1 MRLRSILV
9 ALLAALALVAPRH
22 ALAAEPQVAEA
33 RGAIVMDGGGQ
44 VLWELDAYRET
55 NPASITKVM
64 TAMVALDSGFPLD
77 ATITCVDVDLGDFSQ
92 TAGYVAGDKATLRDL
107 LEVALVWS
115 ANDACY
121 QIACGIAGSE
131 EAFVALMNAKAQSL
145 GMTHTHFENCHGLG
159 GEQHY
164 SCARDLALMGR
175 YALANYP
182 FIAQT
187 VALERITTHVG
198 KVELDLE
205 TTHKPISDYEGL
217 LGIKTGSL
225 LDDGSSFLGAA
236 ERDGMRVYTV
246 VLDCPTLD
254 GRFDDTRTLMD
265 WAFANCTRIR
275 LCEEGQLVRM
285 APFAFDAR
293 LVCPVTYQQ
302 RAEGVRVKGMGAVTF
317 RTTRASAQHL
327 VAADAAYGATLWMQG
342 SRLVG
347 ASTMASGRPVMR
359 PLAVNPF
366 LLPLFGDGGQM
377 GGSPWA

>member
-9 ALLAALALVAPRH
+9 VLLAALALVAPCH

-236 ERDGMRVYTV
+236 ERDGLRLITV
-246 VLDCPTLD
+246 VLDCPTLE

-265 WAFANCTRIR
+265 WAFGCCREVT
-275 LCEEGQLVRM
+275 LCHGGQLLRM
-285 APFAFDAR
+285 VPFAFDCR
-293 LVCPVTYQQ
+293 MECPVTYLTDATGI
-302 RAEGVRVKGMGAVTF
+302 RLAGGGPVTF
-317 RTTRASAQHL
+317 RTTRAQRRALVGGGAPLGTTSWFQAGRL
-327 VAADAAYGATLWMQG
+327 VASSGMAAGAP
-342 SRLVG
+342 RPRP
-347 ASTMASGRPVMR
+347 MAVS
-359 PLAVNPF
+359 PF
-366 LLPLFGDGGQM
+366 LLPLFEP
-377 GGSPWA
+377 SPLEVPA